1 MRSVDAGGIG
11 VNSIDFYDEVCYN
24 GGMGWRWLA

>member
-1 MRSVDAGGIG
+1 MRSADAGGIG
-11 VNSIDFYDEVCYN
+11 VNSIDFCGKVCYN

>member
-11 VNSIDFYDEVCYN
+11 VNSIDFCGKVCYN
-24 GGMGWRWLA
+24 GGMGWR